1 VQAVFRVTIWQRN
14 TRTREVSCHF
24 GIVFWRPRSNNLR
37 IIRILL
43 ASLLAGIKLANCL
56 GTMSALFKKHFWAV
70 NLTAIAALAWSTSA
84 TVNTMVGAELFVV
97 PDPPSIQA
105 DGEPGSLA
113 SKDLGRIPADLGAA
127 ATLEERKVFDLRPPP
142 EGEDTEGADMEA
154 EESETEVDAT
164 GQLEESELPIE
175 LVGTFVSEQEGGS
188 MATLSVSGENKLGW
202 VGTDLLDG
210 QATLAAIAP
219 RHIVIREGSS
229 LKVVRLWTEKAAA
242 GKPGRGGSGRKATSA
257 RGAARSSSSR
267 AKPSTATKSKPPGK
281 KDFSKGVKKTGP
293 YDYQIDRGMLDE
305 QLQDLSKLGSQA
317 RVVPNYR
324 NGKYEGFKLVGVRP
338 GSLYRSIGVRS
349 GDVIKSVNGKAIDS
363 PNKALELFEQL
374 KASSSIQLEIER
386 RGQPKQLN
394 YAIQ

>member
-1 VQAVFRVTIWQRN
+1 M
-14 TRTREVSCHF
+14 
-24 GIVFWRPRSNNLR
+24 
-37 IIRILL
+37 
-43 ASLLAGIKLANCL
+43 AGIKLATCL

-70 NLTAIAALAWSTSA
+70 NLTAIAALAWSSSA
-84 TVNTMVGAELFVV
+84 TVNTMLGAELFVV
-97 PDPPSIQA
+97 PDAPSIQA
-105 DGEPGSLA
+105 QDNQDSLA

-127 ATLEERKVFDLRPPP
+127 ETLEERKVFDLRPPP
-142 EGEDTEGADMEA
+142 EGDDADGEDMDSEDT
-154 EESETEVDAT
+154 ETEVDAT

-175 LVGTFVSEQEGGS
+175 LVGTFVTDEPDSS
-188 MATLSVSGENKLGW
+188 MATLSVSGETKLGW
-202 VGTDLLDG
+202 VGTELLEG
-210 QATLAAIAP
+210 QASVAAIAP

-229 LKVVRLWTEKAAA
+229 LKVVRLWTEKAASGKA
-242 GKPGRGGSGRKATSA
+242 GRGSPGRKPAAG
-257 RGAARSSSSR
+257 RGAARSTNSR
-267 AKPSTATKSKPPGK
+267 AKATASSKGPKPPAK

>member
-1 VQAVFRVTIWQRN
+1 
-14 TRTREVSCHF
+14 
-24 GIVFWRPRSNNLR
+24 
-37 IIRILL
+37 
-43 ASLLAGIKLANCL
+43 
-56 GTMSALFKKHFWAV
+56 MSALFKKHFWAV
-70 NLTAIAALAWSTSA
+70 NLAAIAALAWSSSA

-97 PDPPSIQA
+97 PEPPSIDS
-105 DGEPGSLA
+105 DGSKGSLA

-127 ATLEERKVFDLRPPP
+127 STLDGRKVFDLRPPP
-142 EGEDTEGADMEA
+142 EGEEA
-154 EESETEVDAT
+154 EGEDTDLEETETEVDTT
-164 GQLEESELPIE
+164 GKLEESELPIE
-175 LVGTFVSEQEGGS
+175 LVGTFVSDDPSSS

-202 VGTDLLDG
+202 VGTELLDG
-210 QATLAAIAP
+210 QAKLAAIAP

-229 LKVVRLWTEKAAA
+229 LKVVRLWTEREAA

-267 AKPSTATKSKPPGK
+267 ATASAASKAKKPPAK

-374 KASSSIQLEIER
+374 KASSNIQLEIER

>member
-1 VQAVFRVTIWQRN
+1 
-14 TRTREVSCHF
+14 
-24 GIVFWRPRSNNLR
+24 
-37 IIRILL
+37 
-43 ASLLAGIKLANCL
+43 
-56 GTMSALFKKHFWAV
+56 MSALFKKHFWAV
-70 NLTAIAALAWSTSA
+70 NLAAIAALAWSSSA
-84 TVNTMVGAELFVV
+84 TVNTLLGAELFVV
-97 PDPPSIQA
+97 PDAPGVEAAGA
-105 DGEPGSLA
+105 DDSAGSR
-113 SKDLGRIPADLGAA
+113 DLGRIPSDLGAA
-127 ATLEERKVFDLRPPP
+127 ATLDERKVFDLRPPP
-142 EGEDTEGADMEA
+142 EGEDAEGEEEDA
-154 EESETEVDAT
+154 EDAETEVDAT

-175 LVGTFVSEQEGGS
+175 LVGTFVSDEAESS

-202 VGTDLLDG
+202 VGTELLDG

-229 LKVVRLWTEKAAA
+229 LKVVRLWTEKAAG
-242 GKPGRGGSGRKATSA
+242 GKAGRGGPGRKSA
-257 RGAARSSSSR
+257 SGRGAARASSSS
-267 AKPSTATKSKPPGK
+267 ATASATSKSTKKPDK

-374 KASSSIQLEIER
+374 KASSNIQLEIER